1 MDKKV
6 TSILA
11 YFTWIGWLVA
21 FFAGDKEGAKFHLN
35 SALLVLLLPIAGSI
49 IMIIPI
55 LGWIAGFAVYG
66 FTAVVWIMG
75 LINAIK
81 QEEKPL
87 PLIGQITII
96 K

>member
-6 TSILA
+6 TSIVG
-11 YFTWIGWLVA
+11 YISWIGWLIA
-21 FFAGDKEGAKFHLN
+21 FFAGDREGAQFHLN
-35 SALLVLLLPIAGSI
+35 SALVVLLLPIASAVLA
-49 IMIIPI
+49 IIPI
-55 LGWIAGFAVYG
+55 LGWIAAFVINTYAFVM
-66 FTAVVWIMG
+66 WIMG

-87 PLIGQITII
+87 PLIGKITII